1 MFFKKLGKE
10 DVPEVDIVAN
20 VSNSVSVN
28 ETNISGV
35 PICTEENSGDSEVCN
50 FVQKPIEDDSV
61 ITGEDEHGKE
71 HCVAEH
77 KKNYDKGHERDKHLK
92 KEVKKI
98 SPRSCAHRI
107 PEDELVTNR
116 IDSKY
121 VSKYV
126 KPRSE
131 DVHKGICGK
140 VLIIAGAAGMPGAAC
155 LAATAAL
162 RSGCGL
168 AYVGTKTN
176 NFQVIQTVVPEA
188 ICMSMEESVNK
199 INNFDAVVIGPGM
212 GATLNTSMI
221 LENILKTYEK
231 TLIIDADALN
241 AMAKTQQLWP
251 VMHATK
257 AETIITPHL
266 GEAARLLQRNKAEY
280 EDRILMSRQLYMKY
294 GAITVLKGH
303 KTLVYDGSREFLE
316 NTTGN
321 PGMATAGS
329 GDVLAGVIAAF
340 AAQGMDPKIAAASG
354 VYIHGRAGDIAS
366 EKVGEYSVL
375 ARDILNG
382 ISGAIKEIV
391 NR

>member
-1 MFFKKLGKE
+1 MFFKKLGKD
-10 DVPEVDIVAN
+10 DVPKVDIVAN
-20 VSNSVSVN
+20 ASNSVSVN
-28 ETNISGV
+28 EINVSEISIGAGGSYGED
-35 PICTEENSGDSEVCN
+35 EERS
-50 FVQKPIEDDSV
+50 FVQKPIEHGDSD
-61 ITGEDEHGKE
+61 GERNEDEKDNGTL
-71 HCVAEH
+71 EH
-77 KKNYDKGHERDKHLK
+77 KKNYDKGHERDRHLK
-92 KEVKKI
+92 KEIKKI

-107 PEDELVTNR
+107 PEDELITNI

-121 VSKYV
+121 VSKYI

-168 AYVGTKTN
+168 AYVGTKSN

-188 ICMSMEESVNK
+188 ICMSMEEGVNK

-241 AMAKTQQLWP
+241 SMAKTQQLWP

-257 AETIITPHL
+257 AETVITPHL

-329 GDVLAGVIAAF
+329 GDVLAGIIAAF

-354 VYIHGRAGDIAS
+354 VYIHGRAGDIAAK
-366 EKVGEYSVL
+366 KVGEYSVL

-382 ISGAIKEIV
+382 VSGAIKEIV